1 MQALLGYL
9 FIFFARVIDVS
20 LGTTRMLM
28 VFRGK
33 KVYAALVGFVE
44 VTVYVVALS
53 RVVNSLT
60 NIWNLLAYA
69 SGFATGNIVGSIIE
83 EWMALG
89 YLSVQVIPTTLPLAD
104 KLAARL
110 RDHGLGVTVIQGEGR
125 EGPKKILNISL
136 QRKALQ
142 QMLSVIDDVDAEAF
156 VTILDTRHRIGGVF
170 PRRLG
175 KES

>member
-1 MQALLGYL
+1 MSPLLGYL
-9 FIFFARVIDVS
+9 FIFFARVVDVS

-33 KVYAALVGFVE
+33 RVYAALIGFVE
-44 VTVYVVALS
+44 VTVFVTALS
-53 RVVNSLT
+53 RVVSNLG
-60 NIWNLLAYA
+60 NVWNVLAYA
-69 SGFATGNIVGSIIE
+69 GGFATGNIVGSIIE

-89 YLSVQVIPTTLPLAD
+89 YLSVQVIPTTLALAD
-104 KLAARL
+104 QLAHRL
-110 RDHGLGVTVIQGEGR
+110 RDQGLGVTVIQGEGR

-142 QMLSVIDDVDAEAF
+142 EMLALIDAADADAF
-156 VTILDTRHRIGGVF
+156 VTILDARSRIGGVF

-175 KES
+175 K